1 MLVVTLLMSLTT
13 FSQTDTNNKLQVCLP
28 IDKARLIVQDLVR
41 FDLLTQEHAKTVFV
55 LDQTQN
61 KLIFK
66 DSIINNLQEK
76 VTIQTQETKTQE
88 LKYTAAADRIIQL
101 EKEVGT
107 LQRKNKRLQ
116 GWVKGF
122 GGGLLATM
130 ATVVSLVLIK

>member
-28 IDKARLIVQDLVR
+28 IAKARLIAQDLVR
-41 FDLLTQEHAKTVFV
+41 LDSLIQEHNKTIFV
-55 LDQTQN
+55 LNQTN
-61 KLIFK
+61 SKLVLK
-66 DSIINNLQEK
+66 DSIINSLEKK
-76 VTIQTQETKTQE
+76 VTIQVQETNTQE
-88 LKYTAAADRIIQL
+88 LKYKVAADRVVQL
-101 EKEVGT
+101 EKEINT

-122 GGGLLATM
+122 GGGLLATI